1 MIHCHESFLLPFFIA
16 VPGLNGIIIIRYVGQ
31 SE

>member
-1 MIHCHESFLLPFFIA
+1 MIHCHESFLLPFFVA
-16 VPGLNGIIIIRYVGQ
+16 VPGLNRIILRYVGQ